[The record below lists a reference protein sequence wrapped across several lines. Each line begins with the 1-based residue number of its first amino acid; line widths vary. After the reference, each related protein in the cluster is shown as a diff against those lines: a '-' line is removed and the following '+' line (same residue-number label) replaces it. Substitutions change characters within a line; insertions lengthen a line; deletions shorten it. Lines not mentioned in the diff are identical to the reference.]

1 MFSHNNSSVSTVRN
15 VSKNHPLIIG
25 TLISLEVDMTND
37 EGIKG
42 QGKTLLIDTKKC
54 QGCMTCMLVCSL
66 VHEGKENLS
75 MSRIQ
80 VIQSS
85 FEKYPSDI
93 ETRYVES
100 CDLCLDTPF
109 WNEQG
114 GVDGKQACVEVCPL
128 GAVRLSTEIFT
139 NLQHGKREVNFRGKG
154 WKKIGYPID

>member
-1 MFSHNNSSVSTVRN
+1 MPFINGAGKRFSPYQFLCKVYMKN
-15 VSKNHPLIIG
+15 V
-25 TLISLEVDMTND
+25 
-37 EGIKG
+37 EGIEGKG
-42 QGKTLLIDTKKC
+42 GQLLIDKKKC

-75 MSRIQ
+75 LSRIQ

-85 FEKYPSDI
+85 FEKYPHDI
-93 ETRYVES
+93 ETRQVES

-114 GVDGKQACVEVCPL
+114 GAEGKQACVEACPL
-128 GAVRLSTEIFT
+128 GAVRFSTEIST
-139 NLQHGKREVNFRGKG
+139 NLESGEREVNFRGKG